1 MCFTTCLY
9 PPYKTSLW
17 KFQRTLQVKEKW
29 VLHIACLLVG
39 EWVWFMGESFCE
51 FRVSVL
57 IHESIST
64 KSTQNQSWTTQH
76 LKLFATKICFQAIHT
91 SFLLQNK
98 PAVHYNCTQC
108 FQPNFSLW
116 IIWVWNPHGHT
127 YRYFVVCLCLHPP
140 FIVHFIFWCKGQLS
154 ISLRS
159 CVPGRYRRPFSLL
172 GALQKWMWMVWVG
185 GEWGISNSTWMPSY
199 LRWLTPQWQW
209 R

>member
-1 MCFTTCLY
+1 MSIAHSVSLSRWVGLIHGRKLLWISCFCAD
-9 PPYKTSLW
+9 SW
-17 KFQRTLQVKEKW
+17 KYFHE
-29 VLHIACLLVG
+29 INP
-39 EWVWFMGESFCE
+39 E
-51 FRVSVL
+51 SVL
-57 IHESIST
+57 D
-64 KSTQNQSWTTQH
+64 NTTSE
-76 LKLFATKICFQAIHT
+76 KLFATKICFQAIHT
-91 SFLLQNK
+91 SFLLRNK
-98 PAVHYNCTQC
+98 PAVQYNCTQC

-127 YRYFVVCLCLHPP
+127 YRHFVVRVCLHLP
-140 FIVHFIFWCKGQLS
+140 FIVHSIFWCKGQLS

-159 CVPGRYRRPFSLL
+159 CVPGRYRQPFSLL